1 MKQVFLYLFAAAVA
15 SGATYLFTTKEVAHP
30 KGQLTFY
37 GGDIFYIDLDK
48 LHLGTESGRIDST
61 FTNIESLS
69 SYLEEMSVRFYE
81 EGLTYEIGQA
91 VRAGDVTPQGK
102 GMKVHV
108 FNPYTNEDI
117 EVYYNMREEDTFFLL
132 D

>member
-1 MKQVFLYLFAAAVA
+1 MKQVFLYLFAAAIG
-15 SGATYLFTTKEVAHP
+15 SGATYLFTTKEVAPP

-37 GGDIFYIDLDK
+37 GGDIFYVDMDK
-48 LHLGTESGRIDST
+48 LHLGTESGRIDTT
-61 FTNIESLS
+61 FTDMEGLS

-91 VRAGDVTPQGK
+91 VRAGDVTPHGK

-108 FNPYTNEDI
+108 FNPYTDEDI
-117 EVYYNMREEDTFFLL
+117 NVYYNMREEDTFFLL